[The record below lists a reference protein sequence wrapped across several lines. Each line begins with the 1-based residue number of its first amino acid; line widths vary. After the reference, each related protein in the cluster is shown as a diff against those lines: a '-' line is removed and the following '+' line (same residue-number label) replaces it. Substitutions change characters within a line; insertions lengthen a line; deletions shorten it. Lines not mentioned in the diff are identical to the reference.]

1 MRTRSN
7 DSLRF
12 TYCGLG
18 KRITKIHGASDT
30 TKYCYDGMYAVCE
43 FGGHLDLKAKY
54 VYANGM
60 LLVRYDESPADT
72 HYYHHDGLGSV
83 IGMTDEAGNV
93 EQSYFYD
100 DFGNSY
106 FSIFPIC
113 CL

>member
-43 FGGHLDLKAKY
+43 FGNYDSLLSKY
-54 VYANGM
+54 VYANG
-60 LLVRYDESPADT
+60 LLLARCDSSGAKY
-72 HYYHHDGLGSV
+72 YYHHDGLGSV
-83 IGMTDEAGNV
+83 MGMTDTNKWV
-93 EQSYFYD
+93 RQSYFYD